1 MDGQWNM
8 AARLSN
14 HKYSFTRTISVPVS
28 VAVSVKF
35 TLKDRIGSDPNLS
48 VKQSFT
54 IGTMMDFDGDG
65 HRHGGGK
72 CKRALEVGGRLMKG
86 P

>member
-1 MDGQWNM
+1 MD
-8 AARLSN
+8 ARLSN

-28 VAVSVKF
+28 VAVTVKF
-35 TLKDRIGSDPNLS
+35 TLKNRMGSESNLP

-65 HRHGGGK
+65 HRHGDCM
-72 CKRALEVGGRLMKG
+72 CKWALEVGGRLMKE